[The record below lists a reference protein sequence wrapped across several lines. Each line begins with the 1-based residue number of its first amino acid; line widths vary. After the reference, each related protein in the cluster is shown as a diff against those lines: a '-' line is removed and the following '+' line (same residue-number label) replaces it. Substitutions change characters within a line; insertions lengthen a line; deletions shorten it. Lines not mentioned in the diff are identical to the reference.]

1 MLDGTLKDGKSYIH
15 GTTYRTS
22 SASFPASAGTTSLL
36 AGIRASSVKSL
47 FCRFAQ
53 GGALTTTNSSNGK
66 YDSVNPILNSICFNV
81 GGIKYPQTPINPLM
95 QPSQSFRETQMAIGS
110 FNNSQFQSCITP
122 TQYCKLS
129 AVTGMAQDLTVGGS
143 QEYSWNKGSSPASQS
158 QFIFG
163 ENVEVVAR
171 RGLLSG
177 LNCTSAPIFVEM
189 NTAIAPTN
197 GHTMYCIAMLDQ
209 VLVHDIHT
217 GDIQVR
223 I

>member
-1 MLDGTLKDGKSYIH
+1 M
-15 GTTYRTS
+15 
-22 SASFPASAGTTSLL
+22 
-36 AGIRASSVKSL
+36 KSL

-53 GGALTTTNSSNGK
+53 GGALSTTNSSNGK
-66 YDSVNPILNSICFNV
+66 YDSVNPLLNSICFNV
-81 GGIKYPQTPINPLM
+81 AGIKYPQTPINPLM
-95 QPSQSFRETQMAIGS
+95 QPSQCFSETQKAIGS
-110 FNNSQFQSCITP
+110 FNNSQFQSCIVP

-129 AVTGMAQDLTVGGS
+129 AGGSGQTLSVGSS
-143 QEYSWNKGSSPASQS
+143 QEYNWNLGSSPASQS

-189 NTAIAPTN
+189 NTASAPTN
-197 GHTMYCIAMLDQ
+197 SHTLYCIAMLDQ
-209 VLVHDIHT
+209 VLIHDVKS